1 MPAGQRIGKVT
12 TLLLLLGLLASFAA
26 ACLVFV

>member
-12 TLLLLLGLLASFAA
+12 TLLLLPGLLASFAA